1 MEIKVKDFLGEKFNV
16 EDAIL
21 LREEIK
27 RNAKEYVTLNF
38 QGLGEVPATFFNC
51 LFGDILYGSARKEI
65 FKHINVK
72 NLSNKNDYSRVVL
85 GTAFV
90 N

>member
-1 MEIKVKDFLGEKFNV
+1 MEIKVKDFLGDNYGI

-21 LREEIK
+21 LRQEIK
-27 RNAKEYVTLNF
+27 KNSNKDITLNF
-38 QGLGEVPATFFNC
+38 EGLGKVPATFFNC